1 MRCPFCGYS
10 ESKVIDSRPADEGSS
25 IRRRRECLS
34 CSKRFTTYETVES
47 LPMMVVKKDGS
58 RQSFDRRKVLGG
70 MIRAC
75 EKRPVPLAELE
86 RIAGEIE
93 QDLQNSMER
102 EISTETIGERVM
114 ERLRAVDQVAYVRFA
129 SVYRQFK
136 DIDTFMAEL
145 EKIAGEIE
153 QDLQNSME
161 REISTETI
169 GERVMERLRSV
180 DQVAYVRFASVYR
193 QFKDIDTFMAEL
205 NKLLAEK

>member
-1 MRCPFCGYS
+1 MKCPFCGYS
-10 ESKVIDSRPADEGSS
+10 ESKVIDSRPADEGAS

-34 CSKRFTTYETVES
+34 CAKRFTTYETVES
-47 LPMMVVKKDGS
+47 LPMVVVKKDGS
-58 RQSFDRRKVLGG
+58 RQSFDRSKVLGG

-86 RIAGEIE
+86 EIAAEIE

-102 EISTETIGERVM
+102 EISTE
-114 ERLRAVDQVAYVRFA
+114 A
-129 SVYRQFK
+129 
-136 DIDTFMAEL
+136 
-145 EKIAGEIE
+145 
-153 QDLQNSME
+153 
-161 REISTETI
+161 I

-205 NKLLAEK
+205 NKLLSEK

>member
-1 MRCPFCGYS
+1 MKCPFCGYS
-10 ESKVIDSRPADEGSS
+10 ESKVIDSRRADAGAS
-25 IRRRRECLS
+25 IRRRRECLA

-47 LPMMVVKKDGS
+47 LPTVVVQKDGS

-86 RIAGEIE
+86 KISEEIE
-93 QDLQNSMER
+93 QDLQDSMER
-102 EISTETIGERVM
+102 EVSTEIIGEKVM
-114 ERLRAVDQVAYVRFA
+114 D
-129 SVYRQFK
+129 
-136 DIDTFMAEL
+136 
-145 EKIAGEIE
+145 
-153 QDLQNSME
+153 
-161 REISTETI
+161 
-169 GERVMERLRSV
+169 RLRSV